1 MRLKELAVFSFK
13 VVVASQ
19 TRESGHVMMFRF
31 VLVSVAA
38 IALALV
44 AGQSVAA
51 GEKSHDGKIVKAGD
65 GKLTMTDKAGQ
76 NKHTHDV
83 ATDAKITCDGKEV
96 KLADLKAGD
105 AVTVTT
111 KTDDKDT
118 TLAIKIEARFAA
130 EKSHEG
136 KIVKAGAG
144 KLVMTDAEGD
154 NKRTV
159 NVADEATIT
168 CEGKDVKLAELK
180 EGDFVKVTTKTDDKD
195 VTLVTKI
202 EARAKEIGGGS

>member
-1 MRLKELAVFSFK
+1 
-13 VVVASQ
+13 
-19 TRESGHVMMFRF
+19 MMFRI
-31 VLVSVAA
+31 VSVSLAA

-44 AGQSVAA
+44 SAQSISAA
-51 GEKSHDGKIVKAGD
+51 EKSHDGNIVKAGD
-65 GKLTMTDKAGQ
+65 GKLTMTDKAGK

-105 AVTVTT
+105 LVTVTT
-111 KTDDKDT
+111 NTDDKDT

-130 EKSHEG
+130 EKIHEG
-136 KIVKAGAG
+136 KIVRAGAG
-144 KLVMTDAEGD
+144 KLIMTDADGD

-159 NVADEATIT
+159 NVADDANIT

-180 EGDFVKVTTKTDDKD
+180 VGDFVKVTTKTNDKD

-202 EARAKEIGGGS
+202 EASAREIGSGS